1 MTRAAIAG
9 GLGRRT
15 QCPGTVGAAK
25 AAAKTQPEGEYA
37 TVANNVDGLQKA
49 KLQLVVLQFLSWH
62 IRQNLGYAVQMNIS
76 LRLLRYVTAAAD
88 CGNVTEAARRLQVS
102 QPSVSAA
109 IAELEQ
115 MLGITIF
122 VRHHAKGVTLTQ
134 AGQRLIHGARLL
146 LKHAEEF
153 SKTAEALSDIER
165 GDITVGCFP
174 TLAAR
179 FMPSLMLEFSERHP
193 MITLHLEEGDQEQL
207 MRDLA
212 QGRIE
217 MAITFSDHVPS
228 GFDTKPVLPL
238 SPVAILPANH
248 RLARAGDVSLTEL
261 EKEPLIVY
269 DKVNYVSSLFD
280 ALGLQPNV
288 ALRLKSFELIR
299 GLVARGHGYAI
310 DTVVPLTTTTYDGG
324 HVTIKPLRDK
334 LPPAQV
340 VSVTPGSQL
349 VRPAVKIFAD
359 FVETALQQNHL
370 YEDKPAA
377 AA

>member
-1 MTRAAIAG
+1 
-9 GLGRRT
+9 
-15 QCPGTVGAAK
+15 
-25 AAAKTQPEGEYA
+25 
-37 TVANNVDGLQKA
+37 
-49 KLQLVVLQFLSWH
+49 
-62 IRQNLGYAVQMNIS
+62 MNIS

-122 VRHHAKGVTLTQ
+122 VRHHAKGVTLTP
-134 AGQRLIHGARLL
+134 AGQRLINEARLL

-153 SKTAEALSDIER
+153 SKTAEALSDTER
-165 GDITVGCFP
+165 GEITVGCFP

-193 MITLHLEEGDQEQL
+193 LITLRLEEGDQEQL

-217 MAITFSDHVPS
+217 MAISYIHGVPA
-228 GFDTKPVLPL
+228 GFDTNPLLSL
-238 SPVAILPANH
+238 SPVVALPANH
-248 RLARAGDVSLTEL
+248 RLARASDVSLTEL
-261 EKEPLIVY
+261 EKEPVILY
-269 DKVNYVSSLFD
+269 DGAIPHDYVMGLFD
-280 ALGLQPNV
+280 SLGLQPNI
-288 ALRLKSFELIR
+288 ALKLRSFELIR

-310 DTVVPLTTTTYDGG
+310 NTIVPLTSTTYDGG
-324 HVTIKPLRDK
+324 HVVVKPLRDK

-340 VSVTPGSQL
+340 VSVTPGSHL
-349 VRPAVKIFAD
+349 VRPAVRIFAD
-359 FVETALQQNHL
+359 FLEKALRRVGHL
-370 YEDKPAA
+370 NDDKPVSAA
-377 AA
+377 CSAA